1 MHLYSPTAML
11 SAQMTL
17 EGWRSLGADDTVKG
31 NSPRPLPGIAEGWV
45 IAYLQG
51 HEGYE
56 APETNPEMIP
66 F

>member
-1 MHLYSPTAML
+1 ML

-17 EGWRSLGADDTVKG
+17 EWWRSLGATDAAKG
-31 NSPRPLPGIAEGWV
+31 NSPRPLPGIAECWV

-51 HEGYE
+51 YEGYE
-56 APETNPEMIP
+56 APETNPEIIP